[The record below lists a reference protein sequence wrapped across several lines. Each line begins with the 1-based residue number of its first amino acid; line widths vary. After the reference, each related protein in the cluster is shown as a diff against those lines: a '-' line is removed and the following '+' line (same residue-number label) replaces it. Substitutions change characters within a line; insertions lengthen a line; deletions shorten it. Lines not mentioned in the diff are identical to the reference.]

1 MLVAEEV
8 GAGAAVSRS
17 NIGLNTEVAKP
28 QVFNGIA
35 RKILEFLIVYKLFIR
50 IRIRND
56 SVEELIQ

>member
-1 MLVAEEV
+1 LLVAEGV

-17 NIGLNTEVAKP
+17 NIGSNTEVVKP
-28 QVFNGIA
+28 QVFNGTA

-50 IRIRND
+50 IRMRNN